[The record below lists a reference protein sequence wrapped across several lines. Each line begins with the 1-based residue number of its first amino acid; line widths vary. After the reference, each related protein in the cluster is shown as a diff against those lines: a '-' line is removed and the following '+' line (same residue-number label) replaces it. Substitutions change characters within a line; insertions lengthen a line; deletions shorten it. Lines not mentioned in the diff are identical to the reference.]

1 MIITDKLLARIAIQ
15 GEGNKVLAID
25 SPALVT
31 RLLLFPT
38 YILQSIQL
46 DELPFVTKLF
56 GECGLIRLLEVGALR
71 ILFESYTLAQV
82 GQARAELRLT
92 GNSKQLP
99 LGSYSFS
106 PLRLHEQEKITQ
118 RKIDAMS
125 EALATAVR
133 TNLIAMPH
141 QFSTTVFDGFYS
153 DVRRNS
159 PVVENSIKHQLW
171 RWGINPKK
179 LRVQITEAEPED
191 FRVESNL
198 KSEYCLPDESAHK
211 LVERALLAVADLN
224 LRFAEML
231 TYGALSGIR
240 DDDKP
245 LLEGKL
251 KATADLV
258 ESVDHQRRFDRVTKI
273 AGLHTLAAESTEVNV
288 EKLIKVRDS
297 DECRA
302 FRDWLR
308 ATDALTDAEVKERL
322 TGLNSRI
329 REALNSRRGRIVRF
343 LVSNGIS
350 AAIPLANPIMSAV
363 DSFVVEQLAPR
374 DAIVSFLSESYP
386 SLFKNSKRD

>member
-258 ESVDHQRRFDRVTKI
+258 ESVDDQRRFDRVTR
-273 AGLHTLAAESTEVNV
+273 SPV
-288 EKLIKVRDS
+288 
-297 DECRA
+297 C
-302 FRDWLR
+302 
-308 ATDALTDAEVKERL
+308 
-322 TGLNSRI
+322 
-329 REALNSRRGRIVRF
+329 
-343 LVSNGIS
+343 
-350 AAIPLANPIMSAV
+350 IPLR
-363 DSFVVEQLAPR
+363 LKAPK
-374 DAIVSFLSESYP
+374 SM
-386 SLFKNSKRD
+386 